1 MKRLVYFV
9 LLGVLLSSCI
19 SINSLPQSASEIDF
33 DSTKEGRTGWS
44 QYEEVFFLKGVD
56 TRTAY
61 LAAKAGLANAD
72 FTINKADYSK
82 LFAIGEHGMTKYD
95 WNIVAG
101 VYIRKDEARKGAEV
115 KILVKGSKDLG
126 FWGDMTAT
134 SWPQNIFQGM
144 CNYIATESQISDPNK
159 KFFE

>member
-1 MKRLVYFV
+1 MKTLIVVSFFV
-9 LLGVLLSSCI
+9 LLSGCI
-19 SINSLPQSASEIDF
+19 SIKSLPQSASEIDF

-72 FTINKADYSK
+72 FTIKRADYSK

-101 VYIRKDEARKGAEV
+101 VYIRKDETRKGSEV

-144 CNYIATESQISDPNK
+144 RNYIATESQISDPNK
-159 KFFE
+159 KHFE